1 MFVLEPAEGGHGER
15 NRKPSVTLQALKNER
30 SLRLNI
36 HFGFGYL
43 TMSGWA
49 GFNVGSIFA
58 DNCFLIPLS
67 GRYYLWLLD
76 VSLESP

>member
-1 MFVLEPAEGGHGER
+1 MFVLEPAEDGHGER

-36 HFGFGYL
+36 YFGFGYQ

-49 GFNVGSIFA
+49 GFYVGSI
-58 DNCFLIPLS
+58 
-67 GRYYLWLLD
+67 LWIIA
-76 VSLESP
+76 S